1 MYAVYAVYAVCAVY
15 AVYPLFRA
23 TRGQGLALGRD
34 QNSSIRDD
42 QKIGFKPKCP
52 YGPACRGRLDDNL
65 QSFSPQLRSY
75 PRVEHTHPKST
86 LAPRALDH
94 SETPR
99 ALSPRELSHV
109 ESSLAPRAHPR
120 ARLPESSLTPKARS
134 PRERSHPESSPES
147 SPTLVERSH
156 PERTLSPES
165 SLTMGTLGTGVSAP
179 SLRLPAVH
187 HHP

>member
-1 MYAVYAVYAVCAVY
+1 MYAVYAVCAVY

-94 SETPR
+94 TESSLTSRALSRRERGALSPRELTRELSYPRR
-99 ALSPRELSHV
+99 ALSPRENSLTRELSHHGHTWH
-109 ESSLAPRAHPR
+109 R
-120 ARLPESSLTPKARS
+120 
-134 PRERSHPESSPES
+134 
-147 SPTLVERSH
+147 
-156 PERTLSPES
+156 
-165 SLTMGTLGTGVSAP
+165 G
-179 SLRLPAVH
+179 
-187 HHP
+187 